1 MNAELTELMRLL
13 GNIIRTGVV
22 FATDASTGCVRV
34 QSGELKTDWL
44 RWNVARAGAF
54 KIWIP
59 PAIGEQV
66 LIACIGGN
74 PETAMIIGS
83 LYSGNNPAPGNSL
96 KEMVI
101 TTPDGAVIRYD
112 ADGSALTA
120 TGMKTASLEAS
131 VSVTLKTPVVE
142 CTQHLK
148 AATFE
153 ITEGGTMTGNIK
165 HSGGSFTSNDVQ
177 VDNHGHG
184 GVEPGDSWTQGTK

>member
-1 MNAELTELMRLL
+1 MNAELMRLMS
-13 GNIIRTGVV
+13 NVIRTGII
-22 FATDASTGCVRV
+22 FAIDADTWRVRV
-34 QSGELKTDWL
+34 QSGELKTTWL
-44 RWNVARAGAF
+44 RWNTARAGAF

-83 LYSGNNPAPGNSL
+83 LYSGDNPAPGSSL

-101 TTPDGAVIRYD
+101 TAPDGAVIRYD
-112 ADGSALTA
+112 ADGGELTA
-120 TGMKTASLEAS
+120 TGMKAASLEAS

-153 ITEGGTMTGNIK
+153 ITKGGTMTGNVTHK
-165 HSGGSFTSNDVQ
+165 GGSFTSNGVQ
-177 VDNHGHG
+177 VDKHGHG
-184 GVEPGDSWTQGTK
+184 GIYPGSGWTQGTR

>member
-1 MNAELTELMRLL
+1 MNAELMRLM
-13 GNIIRTGVV
+13 GNVIRTGII
-22 FATDASTGCVRV
+22 FAIDADAWRVRV
-34 QSGELKTDWL
+34 QSGELKTTWL
-44 RWNVARAGAF
+44 RWNTARAGAF
-54 KIWIP
+54 KIWMP

-83 LYSGNNPAPGNSL
+83 LYSSDNPAPGSSL

-101 TTPDGAVIRYD
+101 TAPDGAVIRYD
-112 ADGSALTA
+112 AGGSALTA

-153 ITEGGTMTGNIK
+153 ITKGGKMTGSVE
-165 HSGGSFTSNDVQ
+165 HSGGSFTSNGVQ

-184 GVEPGDSWTQGTK
+184 GVKPGDSWTQGTR